1 MYMFIDIQDIKPKQ
15 KIVICLN
22 SCDNEQQ
29 SYPVRAVH
37 GWTRQS
43 LLPIFEA
50 ESLNAVLMSGTDKQ
64 FWEDGRH
71 ITLIRV
77 ATAKRMRAIFF
88 FVRTI
93 SLVNTFN
100 GGLESRFPLYRK
112 QFKIF
117 FFQCC
122 FLRLLISSL
131 Q

>member
-1 MYMFIDIQDIKPKQ
+1 MYIDIQDIKLKQ

-88 FVRTI
+88 CQDNKFSEYV
-93 SLVNTFN
+93 
-100 GGLESRFPLYRK
+100 
-112 QFKIF
+112 
-117 FFQCC
+117 
-122 FLRLLISSL
+122 
-131 Q
+131 

>member
-1 MYMFIDIQDIKPKQ
+1 MYMYIDIQDIKLQ
-15 KIVICLN
+15 QIIVIWLN
-22 SCDNEQQ
+22 SCDTEQQ

-71 ITLIRV
+71 ITLIRF

-88 FVRTI
+88 CQDNNFSEYV
-93 SLVNTFN
+93 
-100 GGLESRFPLYRK
+100 
-112 QFKIF
+112 
-117 FFQCC
+117 
-122 FLRLLISSL
+122 
-131 Q
+131 